1 MAYMVMQ
8 RITTAV
14 HEGCAGRTD
23 LAEQRSQARACRE
36 WLESL
41 TIDPTVR
48 AELVEPVR
56 AVEEA
61 LADLIRAPGIYRV
74 TRRA

>member
-8 RITTAV
+8 RVTTAV
-14 HEGCAGRTD
+14 HEGYAGRPD
-23 LAEQRSQARACRE
+23 LAEQVAQARACRG
-36 WLESL
+36 WLEALS
-41 TIDPTVR
+41 IDPTVR
-48 AELVEPVR
+48 AELVEPIR

-61 LADLIRAPGIYRV
+61 LADLVRAPGIYRA